1 MGHHTMFLPPNGE
14 KHDNTKNGCL
24 GDKEVG
30 VGGGGV
36 HSYKY
41 PSWPLREG
49 WTFSF
54 NFQSDYYFKFR
65 ETINPLLVR
74 GNAQSLNIS

>member
-30 VGGGGV
+30 VGGGG
-36 HSYKY
+36 
-41 PSWPLREG
+41 EG
-49 WTFSF
+49 CTHT
-54 NFQSDYYFKFR
+54 N
-65 ETINPLLVR
+65 TLHGP
-74 GNAQSLNIS
+74 

>member
-30 VGGGGV
+30 VGGG
-36 HSYKY
+36 
-41 PSWPLREG
+41 E
-49 WTFSF
+49 
-54 NFQSDYYFKFR
+54 
-65 ETINPLLVR
+65 R
-74 GNAQSLNIS
+74 GALIQIPFMALKGRVDIFF